1 MKRFL
6 RTTAAAWLAVVL
18 VLGMVSSSMSV
29 QAARPTDASL
39 RPNFLADGILPAAP
53 DTSIYGSANLA
64 GLGAVLAGV
73 GDVNGDGFEDVVAG
87 APYYRGPSGSHEGRA
102 YLFLGSTS
110 GLQTTPAWTVA
121 GSYPACGNYYCNLG
135 SEVGAAGDVNGD
147 GYADVIVTTGRWSNG
162 QYDEGRVSVYYGSAA
177 GLGATPDWTA
187 EGNQY
192 KGYFGHMPGTAG
204 DVNGDGYDDII
215 VGAGASYGVGFNKA
229 FVYLGSPTGLSCGA
243 GCPVDATAAAAW
255 TFTIPQATA
264 NVGGGVGTAGDLN
277 GDGFSDVLVGA
288 PLYDDGA
295 KVDAGMVWAF
305 LGSSAGLSS
314 TPIWS
319 TVGDQAGAQLGYGLG
334 TAGDVNGDGYADFL
348 VPAPRYD
355 NGQTDEGRVY
365 LYLGS
370 ATGPAASPA
379 WIGEPDKAAT
389 AYGSAV
395 HTLGDLNRDGFADVV
410 IGGPEWDGDS
420 LSNAGKVWVYL
431 GSTAGLA
438 GAAAWTTDSG
448 QANATLGVAVGA
460 GDVNG
465 DGTPDLLA
473 GAHQFDQTYND
484 GGAVF
489 VYHGTNHPPAAD
501 ANGPYTTA
509 EGSSVTLD
517 GTASTDPDPGD
528 ILTYAWDLD
537 NDGVYETPGAT
548 PSFTGLD
555 GPASHPLALLVC
567 DAQAACDDDTTT
579 VEVTN
584 VAPTPEAGTDVT
596 VYRNESVSLAGT
608 WTDPATTLDEP
619 YTWTWDLDG
628 DGTADVSGT
637 AAYGTTASATT
648 AFATEG
654 VYDLAFTVADA
665 DGDTGQDSVRVTVR
679 NHAPDC
685 SAAAASPAVLWP
697 ADNKFVRVNIGGVS
711 DADGD
716 PLTLTVTGIRQDEP
730 VGTGNSAPD
739 GRRVG
744 AAFARLRAERLGRG
758 DGRVYHVYFTA
769 SDGHGGTCTG
779 EVRASVP
786 HDQARPAVD
795 GGPLYDSTVP
805 TP

>member
-1 MKRFL
+1 MKRIFCS
-6 RTTAAAWLAVVL
+6 TAAVWLAVVL
-18 VLGMVSSSMSV
+18 VFGLVSPSLSV
-29 QAARPTDASL
+29 RAAGATDTSV
-39 RPNFLADGILPAAP
+39 RPNLLPGTILPPAP

-64 GLGAVLAGV
+64 GLGAVLSGV
-73 GDVNGDGFEDVVAG
+73 GDVNGDGYEDVVVG
-87 APYYRGPSGSHEGRA
+87 APYFRGPNGSHDGRA
-102 YLFLGSTS
+102 YLFLGSAS
-110 GLQTTPAWTVA
+110 GLNPIPAWTVS
-121 GSYPACGNYYCNLG
+121 GSYPACGNYYCNMG

-147 GYADVIVTTGRWSNG
+147 GYADVIVTTGRWSNS
-162 QYDEGRVSVYYGSAA
+162 QTDEGRVLVYYGSTA
-177 GLGATPDWTA
+177 GLGATPNWTA
-187 EGNQY
+187 EGNRVR
-192 KGYFGHMPGTAG
+192 GYFGHMPGTAG

-277 GDGFSDVLVGA
+277 GDGYSDVLVGA

-305 LGSSAGLSS
+305 LGSSAGPSS
-314 TPIWS
+314 MPTWS
-319 TVGDQAGAQLGYGLG
+319 AVGDQAGAQLGYGLG

-348 VPAPRYD
+348 VSAPRYD

-370 ATGPAASPA
+370 ATGPGASAA
-379 WIGEPDKAAT
+379 WIGEPDKAYT

-395 HTLGDLNRDGFADVV
+395 HTLGDLNGDGFDDVV

-420 LSNAGKVWVYL
+420 LSNAGKVWGYL

-438 GAAAWTTDSG
+438 GAAAWTAYSG

-460 GDVNG
+460 SDVNG

-473 GAHQFDQTYND
+473 GAHQYDQTYND

-489 VYHGTNHPPAAD
+489 VYHGTNHPPVAE
-501 ANGPYTTA
+501 ANGPYTVP

-517 GTASTDPDPGD
+517 GTASYDPDPGD
-528 ILTYAWDLD
+528 TLTYAWDLD
-537 NDGVYETPGAT
+537 GDGVYETAGAT
-548 PSFTGLD
+548 PSFTGID
-555 GPASHPLALLVC
+555 GPASHPVALQVC
-567 DAQAACDDDTTT
+567 DQQAACDSDTAT

-584 VAPTPEAGTDVT
+584 VAPTPDAGGDVT
-596 VYRNESVSLAGT
+596 VYRNEPVSLAGA
-608 WTDPATTLDEP
+608 WTDPAAALDEP
-619 YTWTWDLDG
+619 YAWTWDLDG
-628 DGTADVSGT
+628 DGVADASGSG
-637 AAYGTTASATT
+637 AYGATASAT
-648 AFATEG
+648 ASFATEG
-654 VYDLAFTVADA
+654 IYDLTFTVTDA
-665 DGDTGQDSVRVTVR
+665 DGDSGQDSVRVTVL
-679 NHAPDC
+679 NSAPDC
-685 SAAAASPAVLWP
+685 SATAASPALLWP
-697 ADNKFVRVNIGGVS
+697 PNNKFVRVSIGGVA

-716 PLTLTVTGIRQDEP
+716 PLTLAVTSIWQDEP
-730 VGTGNSAPD
+730 VGKGNSAPD
-739 GRRVG
+739 GKGVG
-744 AAFARLRAERLGRG
+744 TATAELRTEKLGSG
-758 DGRVYHVYFTA
+758 DGRVYHVFFTA
-769 SDGHGGTCTG
+769 SDGHGGACTG
-779 EVRASVP
+779 EVRVSVP

-795 GGPLYDSTVP
+795 GGPLHDSTVP